1 MIYSSI
7 HDYSLINDI
16 NIKGKNK
23 KNNKYNKYKYPNYER
38 QNFIY
43 CQFYQKNYIQNF
55 QNYIFWR
62 NNFQNYYQQQLN
74 KENNSLNKEN
84 NEDKEENSYD
94 KFNTIKIDKKR
105 KTSIDTTIST
115 NSFNSTSNENN
126 EKENIKI
133 NPEGEQ
139 ITVRHKNKDKIGNG
153 EYEGNPEF
161 ENTVIL
167 LVNVK
172 ISKDKIAIFK
182 LKRYDDVFETIKLF
196 CEINLIDE
204 NLIKPLIIK
213 SLNTLNTIYQIMNC
227 KLDNKQINLL
237 KNIKSN

>member
-7 HDYSLINDI
+7 PDYSLIDNI

-23 KNNKYNKYKYPNYER
+23 KNSKYNKYKYPNFER

-43 CQFYQKNYIQNF
+43 CQFYQKYYIQNF

-62 NNFQNYYQQQLN
+62 SNFPNYYQQQLY

-84 NEDKEENSYD
+84 KEDKEDKEDNSYD
-94 KFNTIKIDKKR
+94 KINTIKLDKKR
-105 KTSIDTTIST
+105 KPSIDTTIST
-115 NSFNSTSNENN
+115 NSFNSTSNE
-126 EKENIKI
+126 ENTKI
-133 NPEGEQ
+133 NQEGQQ
-139 ITVRHKNKDKIGNG
+139 ITVNQKNKDKTENG

-227 KLDNKQINLL
+227 KLDNRQINLL

>member
-1 MIYSSI
+1 MIYSNI
-7 HDYSLINDI
+7 NIPEFSLID
-16 NIKGKNK
+16 NISIRGKKTKNK
-23 KNNKYNKYKYPNYER
+23 KNNKYKYQNFER
-38 QNFIY
+38 QSFNFY
-43 CQFYQKNYIQNF
+43 QFYQKYYM

-74 KENNSLNKEN
+74 ENNSSNKK
-84 NEDKEENSYD
+84 DKEDNSYE
-94 KFNTIKIDKKR
+94 KINTIKIDKNR
-105 KTSIDTTIST
+105 KPSTDTTIST
-115 NSFNSTSNENN
+115 KSFNSTSNDENT
-126 EKENIKI
+126 KI

-139 ITVRHKNKDKIGNG
+139 IAAKQKNKGEIGNV

-172 ISKDKIAIFK
+172 ISKDKTAIFK

-196 CEINLIDE
+196 CEIYSIDE
-204 NLIKPLIIK
+204 YLIKPLIIK

-227 KLDNKQINLL
+227 NLDNRQINVL